1 MVNEVN
7 LSPKFLSNQVKYVQ
21 HPPHHQAPPSEWRG
35 GIQGGRSYRDSL
47 MCTQLKGVYTV
58 TRYLCTVTRYLCT
71 VTLSNTELIPL
82 HYI

>member
-7 LSPKFLSNQVKYVQ
+7 LSPKCLSNQVKYVQ

-58 TRYLCTVTRYLCT
+58 TRYLYT
-71 VTLSNTELIPL
+71 VTLCNTELIPL
-82 HYI
+82 HYKTELCVCI